1 MTFYRRRLPHWQ
13 PEGVPIFLTWRLA
26 GSLPLCI
33 LSASLTAGQRFAALD
48 RDLDRTTTGPLWLKD
63 ERVAGCVAT
72 TIFAAERDWRL
83 YDLRAWVIM
92 ANHVHLLIQP
102 LQPLSEITR
111 SVKSS
116 SARVANQILN
126 RAGSRFWQVESYDH
140 WVRNQR
146 EFDRIKRYIE
156 QNPVKA
162 GLSVRAEDWR
172 WSSAWEAGQVQAGA
186 CVTPA

>member
-1 MTFYRRRLPHWQ
+1 
-13 PEGVPIFLTWRLA
+13 
-26 GSLPLCI
+26 
-33 LSASLTAGQRFAALD
+33 
-48 RDLDRTTTGPLWLKD
+48 
-63 ERVAGCVAT
+63 
-72 TIFAAERDWRL
+72 
-83 YDLRAWVIM
+83 M